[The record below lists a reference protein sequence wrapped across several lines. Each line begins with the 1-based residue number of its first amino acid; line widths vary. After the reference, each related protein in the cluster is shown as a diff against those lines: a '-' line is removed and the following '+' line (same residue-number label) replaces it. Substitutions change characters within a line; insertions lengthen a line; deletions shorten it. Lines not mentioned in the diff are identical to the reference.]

1 MPQSPIRKLAKYAE
15 AAHRNGIHIYSL
27 NIGQPDIQTPVC
39 ATDGC
44 VPYAVLFSTV
54 CCTDPT
60 VLVCGNG
67 HWFSCPTRSP
77 ITRLPSG
84 SSISRSVTFR
94 DGAFGVGVG
103 TAHGC
108 TRRFLRSACAQ
119 RRRSRRPFAVRCA
132 ILSRMHAVWHR
143 AEYRPSPS
151 GTPSRSLPHPAE
163 STPLGLLSRFASLRH
178 AIGRVSRF
186 PVAAHPRLMA
196 APCAA

>member
-1 MPQSPIRKLAKYAE
+1 MITSAAKRE
-15 AAHRNGIHIYSL
+15 ASTRRMQCLSRRGKCRACE
-27 NIGQPDIQTPVC
+27 VW
-39 ATDGC
+39 

-84 SSISRSVTFR
+84 SSISHSAHFR
-94 DGAFGVGVG
+94 DPALSVGVG
-103 TAHGC
+103 TAHDC
-108 TRRFLRSACAQ
+108 TRHFLRSARAQ
-119 RRRSRRPFAVRCA
+119 RRHSRRLFVVRCA

-163 STPLGLLSRFASLRH
+163 FSSLGLLSHFASLRR
-178 AIGRVSRF
+178 AVRSVSRSQLRRF
-186 PVAAHPRLMA
+186 RALQPRIARL
-196 APCAA
+196 